1 MAITKILYR
10 NGGLRQAIDYITNPV
25 KTAENLL
32 TDYVRCDPGHA
43 AQQMMDT
50 KRALG
55 KTAGRQCYHIIQSF
69 QPDEI
74 TPELAHEIARQ
85 FAAEHLPGYEAVIAT
100 HVDKAHIH
108 SHIVFNS
115 VNAVTGKMYHST
127 CENYYRQIR
136 GVSDRLCKAH
146 GLSIVLENGEKK
158 TVSYAEW
165 LRQKK
170 SQPTFRSML
179 EADLHDAIED
189 ANDLGHFFLLMEHR
203 GYEIHHG
210 KRLGFRL
217 RGQEHFMYPERRN
230 PDFSEERIEQAILGN
245 LEQIEAG
252 RKPAFTPRPKPQP
265 YRPHPKHTG
274 FLALYFHYCYL
285 LGRIEKRQYPPRTT
299 PHLRKE
305 IMKADVYKARL
316 KFLQE
321 NNITTADDLT
331 ACLQQAEAESND
343 LMPFKNLFNE
353 WFIRDTSRK
362 IRAVQKAKAERG
374 ERLGTRAPYGYVKD
388 PETKKLIVDEEAAA
402 VVKRIFA
409 LCAAGNGPSRIAT
422 ILTKENVFCPSYYTY
437 QKYGL
442 THSALDITKPYHW
455 SDSAVANL
463 LENEIYLGNTV
474 NYRFSTKSYKDK
486 RKIEHPR
493 EECLVFENTHPA
505 IIPKE
510 IWDIVR
516 RVRKNKRRRTKM
528 DEQNKYSGLVICADC
543 GKTMVLH
550 RAHTMSADYNHFTCR
565 TYKKDGEACTA
576 HYIRECILDEIVLE
590 DLRRVTAE
598 ARGQPQEFAE
608 YLNSKQSAEL
618 QKEIRRLEK
627 EKAAMQKRKAELDAI
642 FKKLYEDSV
651 LGRITAEQF
660 QMLSASY
667 TEEQAKL
674 TETLPQRESEIRHLK
689 ETVSNTAAF
698 LDKAKRYKDIQELTP
713 ELLRLFIQK
722 IVVHEKDVKWSK
734 HAPQTVEIH
743 YADIGCMENRQT
755 AEPEQHNKIPKV
767 S

>member
-10 NGGLRQAIDYITNPV
+10 NGGLRQAIDYITNPA
-25 KTAENLL
+25 KTNEQLL
-32 TDYVRCDPGHA
+32 TDYVRCDPGYA

-69 QPDEI
+69 KPDEI
-74 TPELAHEIARQ
+74 TPELVHEIARQ

-158 TVSYAEW
+158 AISYAEW

-189 ANDLGHFFLLMEHR
+189 ANDLGHFFLLMEHS

-217 RGQEHFMYPERRN
+217 RGQEHFMCPERRN

-252 RKPAFTPRPKPQP
+252 RKPAFTPKPKPQP

-285 LGRIEKRQYPPRTT
+285 LGRIEKRQYPPRMS

-305 IMKADVYKARL
+305 IMKADTYKARL

-331 ACLQQAEAESND
+331 ACLQQAENEVTQFAKQRTILNVR
-343 LMPFKNLFNE
+343 KKKRKTLF
-353 WFIRDTSRK
+353 D
-362 IRAVQKAKAERG
+362 ALAA
-374 ERLGTRAPYGYVKD
+374 
-388 PETKKLIVDEEAAA
+388 EAA
-402 VVKRIFA
+402 FA
-409 LCAAGNGPSRIAT
+409 G
-422 ILTKENVFCPSYYTY
+422 
-437 QKYGL
+437 
-442 THSALDITKPYHW
+442 
-455 SDSAVANL
+455 
-463 LENEIYLGNTV
+463 
-474 NYRFSTKSYKDK
+474 
-486 RKIEHPR
+486 
-493 EECLVFENTHPA
+493 FEP
-505 IIPKE
+505 
-510 IWDIVR
+510 
-516 RVRKNKRRRTKM
+516 
-528 DEQNKYSGLVICADC
+528 
-543 GKTMVLH
+543 
-550 RAHTMSADYNHFTCR
+550 
-565 TYKKDGEACTA
+565 
-576 HYIRECILDEIVLE
+576 
-590 DLRRVTAE
+590 
-598 ARGQPQEFAE
+598 
-608 YLNSKQSAEL
+608 
-618 QKEIRRLEK
+618 
-627 EKAAMQKRKAELDAI
+627 RKAEYDDAKEVLDTCSIPREVLLAE
-642 FKKLYEDSV
+642 KSDLYEQLV
-651 LGRITAEQF
+651 QVN
-660 QMLSASY
+660 Q
-667 TEEQAKL
+667 Q
-674 TETLPQRESEIRHLK
+674 IR
-689 ETVSNTAAF
+689 
-698 LDKAKRYKDIQELTP
+698 QELWKLKQCKEISETAVIMQ
-713 ELLRLFIQK
+713 RDI
-722 IVVHEKDVKWSK
+722 DR
-734 HAPQTVEIH
+734 VEQQLQRGS
-743 YADIGCMENRQT
+743 DTRQR
-755 AEPEQHNKIPKV
+755 
-767 S
+767 